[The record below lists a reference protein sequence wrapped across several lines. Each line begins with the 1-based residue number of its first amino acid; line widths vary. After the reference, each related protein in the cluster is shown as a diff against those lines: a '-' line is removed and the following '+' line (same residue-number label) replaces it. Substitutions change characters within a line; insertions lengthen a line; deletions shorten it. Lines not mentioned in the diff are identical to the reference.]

1 MRIWKKALVRCEL
14 CRFSRWCIQRNE

>member
-1 MRIWKKALVRCEL
+1 MRIWKKALVRCVL